1 MDSSAAPW
9 DLFPYGHFLPL
20 ASLYRIQNSGYIYF
34 ESYMHKYLNKYLILA
49 LDLSKEKT
57 PLKGGLHT

>member
-20 ASLYRIQNSGYIYF
+20 ASLYRIQNSDYIYF
-34 ESYMHKYLNKYLILA
+34 ESYMHKYPILA
-49 LDLSKEKT
+49 LDLSKEKA